1 MVLDA
6 MDDNTDYALL
16 LAQATALTESEP
28 DSLANLSNISALL
41 FETITGL
48 NWCGFYFKRGDE
60 LVLGPFQGRS
70 ACTRIAWG
78 KGVCGTAAATGETQ
92 RIADV
97 HAFEGHIACDAASE
111 SEIVIPLMVA
121 NEVIGVLDIDSPR
134 KARFSAQD
142 QSGIEPIAKLCERLL
157 ANERDSLGLLSGRG

>member
-1 MVLDA
+1 
-6 MDDNTDYALL
+6 MDNNTDYALL

-28 DSLANLSNISALL
+28 DALANLSNISALV
-41 FETITGL
+41 FETLPDL
-48 NWCGFYFKRGDE
+48 NWCGFYLNRGDE

-70 ACTRIAWG
+70 ACTRIGWG

-111 SEIVIPLMVA
+111 SELVVPLTVA
-121 NEVIGVLDIDSPR
+121 NQVIGVLDIDSPR
-134 KARFSAQD
+134 KARFSAEDQD
-142 QSGIEPIAKLCERLL
+142 GIEAIAKLCERLL
-157 ANERDSLGLLSGRG
+157 ELERGSVGLG